1 MSAIDIPQSDKFNLG
16 SGWCPYTNSSTEW
29 VQISNVKQQIWQG
42 IKLQG
47 RADDMMYVKSLRIQ
61 YSDDG
66 VEWNDI
72 EPSYNYLARN
82 ATSDYEFKGLSSWNE
97 TQ

>member
-1 MSAIDIPQSDKFNLG
+1 
-16 SGWCPYTNSSTEW
+16 
-29 VQISNVKQQIWQG
+29 
-42 IKLQG
+42 
-47 RADDMMYVKSLRIQ
+47 MMYVKSLRIQ

>member
-1 MSAIDIPQSDKFNLG
+1 
-16 SGWCPYTNSSTEW
+16 
-29 VQISNVKQQIWQG
+29 
-42 IKLQG
+42 
-47 RADDMMYVKSLRIQ
+47 MMYVKSLRIQ

-97 TQ
+97 TQEIWFEGPFTKYPFVIRSKKLRI